1 MKSLMSKLPLVSVIL
16 PSHNHI
22 HYVARAVESVLD
34 QDFRDLELI
43 VVDDGSTD
51 GTPDRVAAIK
61 DSRLRLVR
69 LSPNRLRHPRNL
81 ALSMALGSYVAF
93 QNSDDV
99 WLPGKL
105 RKQLEL
111 LERENNTLVCFTDVE
126 VIDEHDAV
134 LSSSWA
140 NGLFVT
146 KNRTNLGWLRRFFD
160 TGNCL
165 CITSALVRRKSIQ
178 EVGGFRGSLIQ
189 LSDLD
194 LWVRLAAV
202 GDFHILNE
210 KLTCFRVLGGKTPEA
225 LNVRPKP
232 TLTSAWV
239 RLFKNRTPAGHNLSA
254 PESSVVNRAQIEFAD
269 VLGNYAR
276 PPILGLTPRIFDDRM
291 PDFNG
296 SNPVRLASL
305 ARYAW
310 SIGSVPH
317 SLFADRLMASILEDD
332 GARKIVTDVFGAG
345 IVTEFIRRRGQL
357 SLCLQKDDSG
367 PA

>member
-1 MKSLMSKLPLVSVIL
+1 
-16 PSHNHI
+16 
-22 HYVARAVESVLD
+22 
-34 QDFRDLELI
+34 
-43 VVDDGSTD
+43 
-51 GTPDRVAAIK
+51 
-61 DSRLRLVR
+61 
-69 LSPNRLRHPRNL
+69 
-81 ALSMALGSYVAF
+81 MAQGSYVAF

-111 LERENNTLVCFTDVE
+111 LEHENNTLVCFTDVE
-126 VIDEHDAV
+126 VIDEQDAV
-134 LSSSWA
+134 LASSWA

-146 KNRTNLGWLRRFFD
+146 ENRTNLAWLRHFFD
-160 TGNCL
+160 RGNCL

-202 GDFHILNE
+202 GDLHIVDE
-210 KLTCFRVLGGKTPEA
+210 KLTCFRVVGGKTPET
-225 LNVRPKP
+225 LNVRSKR
-232 TLTSAWV
+232 TLTSALV
-239 RLFKNRTPAGHNLSA
+239 GLFKNSTPAGHNLSA
-254 PESSVVNRAQIEFAD
+254 PESSVVNRGQIEFVD

-276 PPILGLTPRIFDDRM
+276 PRILGLTPRIFGDRM

-296 SNPVRLASL
+296 STPIRLAWL

-332 GARKIVTDVFGAG
+332 EARKIVTGVFGAG
-345 IVTEFIRRRGQL
+345 IVTEFIQRRGQL
-357 SLCLQKDDSG
+357 SLRLQKEDSG
-367 PA
+367 PT